1 MPGWAFSTTA
11 DLVIY
16 YLTGSKTAYLIDPPK
31 LRDILPTWVK
41 QFPSRRVST
50 RSSNSH
56 YETEGLLVP
65 LFVLN
70 NLFTKFT
77 FPHSSWVSSTSTAD
91 RRALDE
97 GLTELK
103 NPTRFCSRPLNGQ
116 MLSKAT
122 VLKKNT
128 QDSALMMKHSNT
140 YLTLPTHWATIL
152 SDLFCPETRNTSL
165 ERCPNVYNRWL
176 ELCIAKT
183 ISNRLRVNQSTN

>member
-1 MPGWAFSTTA
+1 MTYNFNQQLTRSKPHEAVLDKYLEDYFFIRLANMTEERQGIDRIMRLRNPFLKVEYKCDSRADTTKNAFIETKSVIYGERTLAPGWAFSTTA

-77 FPHSSWVSSTSTAD
+77 FPHSS
-91 RRALDE
+91 
-97 GLTELK
+97 
-103 NPTRFCSRPLNGQ
+103 
-116 MLSKAT
+116 
-122 VLKKNT
+122 
-128 QDSALMMKHSNT
+128 
-140 YLTLPTHWATIL
+140 
-152 SDLFCPETRNTSL
+152 
-165 ERCPNVYNRWL
+165 
-176 ELCIAKT
+176 
-183 ISNRLRVNQSTN
+183 